1 MSAHGMR
8 GRAPAGAA
16 ATASGTGAGRG
27 TGIDHRDAAG
37 GTLPRSRLLA
47 ADVVRVA
54 SVGLRTR
61 RLRAALSALGVAI
74 GIAAM
79 VAVLGISESSKAGL
93 VAELNELGTNL
104 LTVAP
109 GQTFLGANAQL
120 PEASVRAV
128 RNLPSVLSAAAVTD
142 VTSASVR
149 RSPYIEAA
157 ETGGIAVEAANPQL
171 LATLGGEM
179 VRGRFLEGASER
191 YPLVVLGAVAA
202 RRLGVSQLT
211 ISGRPV
217 QVYLGGA
224 WFTVAGIVGP
234 LPLAPEIERAA
245 LIGYPI
251 ANAMFG
257 TSRHASTLY
266 VRANPERVREA
277 SSLLG
282 ATAYPEHP
290 EDTQVSR
297 PSSALQ
303 ARADAQSTLTSVF
316 LGLGAVALLVGGV
329 GIANVMVISVLERR
343 PEIGLRRALGARAVH
358 IAVQFLG
365 ESVLLSLLGGICGIA
380 LGAAATAGYASSQG
394 WIVVVPVLAV
404 AGGVAIALALGALA
418 GLYPAIRAARLAP
431 AAALRSV

>member
-1 MSAHGMR
+1 LSAQ
-8 GRAPAGAA
+8 AGLA
-16 ATASGTGAGRG
+16 
-27 TGIDHRDAAG
+27 I
-37 GTLPRSRLLA
+37 PRSRLLA
-47 ADVVRVA
+47 ADVLRVA

-93 VAELNELGTNL
+93 IAELNELGTNL
-104 LTVAP
+104 LTVSP

-120 PEASVRAV
+120 PEAATRAV
-128 RNLPSVLSAAAVTD
+128 RDLPTVRSAAAVTD
-142 VTSASVR
+142 VSSATVR
-149 RSPYIEAA
+149 RNPYIEAA
-157 ETGGIAVEAANPQL
+157 ETSGIAVEAADPQL
-171 LATLGGEM
+171 LATLGGKL
-179 VRGRFLEGASER
+179 VRGRFLEAASER
-191 YPLVVLGAVAA
+191 YPLVVLGTVAA
-202 RRLGVSQLT
+202 RRLGVSRLT
-211 ISGRPV
+211 VAGRPV
-217 QVYLGGA
+217 QVYLGGT
-224 WFTVAGIVGP
+224 WFTVAGILGP

-251 ANAMFG
+251 AHTLFA
-257 TSRHASTLY
+257 TTRHASMLY
-266 VRANPERVREA
+266 VRADPERVREA
-277 SSLLG
+277 DALLG
-282 ATAYPEHP
+282 ATADPQNPEQ
-290 EDTQVSR
+290 TQVSR
-297 PSSALQ
+297 PSNALQ

-358 IAVQFLG
+358 IGVQFLG
-365 ESVLLSLLGGICGIA
+365 ESVLLSFVGGVCGIA
-380 LGAAATAGYASSQG
+380 LGAAVTAGYASSQG

>member
-1 MSAHGMR
+1 M
-8 GRAPAGAA
+8 
-16 ATASGTGAGRG
+16 
-27 TGIDHRDAAG
+27 
-37 GTLPRSRLLA
+37 
-47 ADVVRVA
+47 
-54 SVGLRTR
+54 
-61 RLRAALSALGVAI
+61 RAALSALGVAI

-93 VAELNELGTNL
+93 IAELNELGTNL

-120 PEASVRAV
+120 PESSVRAV
-128 RNLPSVLSAAAVTD
+128 RNLPSVLTAAAVTE
-142 VTSASVR
+142 VSKASVR
-149 RSPYIEAA
+149 RNPFIEAA
-157 ETGGIAVEAANPQL
+157 ETGGIAVEAADPQL
-171 LATLGGEM
+171 LATLGGE
-179 VRGRFLEGASER
+179 VVHGRFLERAGER

-202 RRLGVSQLT
+202 RRLGVTALT
-211 ISGRPV
+211 VAGRPV

-224 WFTVAGIVGP
+224 WFTVAGILGP

-251 ANAMFG
+251 AHKLFG
-257 TSRHASTLY
+257 TTRHASMLY
-266 VRANPERVREA
+266 VRADPEEVREA
-277 SSLLG
+277 SALLG
-282 ATAYPEHP
+282 ATADPENP
-290 EDTQVSR
+290 EQTQVSR
-297 PSSALQ
+297 PSDALQ

-316 LGLGAVALLVGGV
+316 LALGAVALLVGGV

-365 ESVLLSLLGGICGIA
+365 ESVLLSLLGGVCGIA

-404 AGGVAIALALGALA
+404 AGGVALALALGALA